1 MTLQV
6 EFQAHVSICLKEAD
20 CNDLVTDIDECL
32 LEAEAQTLATNG
44 SVRRLKPLLSR
55 H

>member
-20 CNDLVTDIDECL
+20 CGDQVTDIDECL
-32 LEAEAQTLATNG
+32 LEADAQTLAA
-44 SVRRLKPLLSR
+44 SSAVVD
-55 H
+55 